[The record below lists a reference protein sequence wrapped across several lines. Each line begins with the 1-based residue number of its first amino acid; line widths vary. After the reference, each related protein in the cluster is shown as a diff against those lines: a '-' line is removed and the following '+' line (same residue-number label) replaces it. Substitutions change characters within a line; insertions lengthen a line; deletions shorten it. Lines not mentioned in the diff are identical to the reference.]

1 MELEIWAPAKVNL
14 GLSVLGR
21 LGEYHQIHTLMAQ
34 IDWADHLKLY
44 PAREGIDLVVVGAAP
59 AGPENLA
66 YRAAQLYLSSAG
78 VKAGVKIELTKH
90 IPAGAGLGGGS
101 ADAAAVLLALARL
114 YPSALDL
121 VDLAGQLGSDVPF
134 FLSGGLAEAR
144 GRGTEITPAPF
155 LALDLVVGWPG
166 FALGTAAVYRGL
178 SSADYGPELPTAEI
192 YQALRAQEEPPYW
205 NSLWAPASKLR
216 PELINL
222 SQAMRELGLGGV
234 LLSGSGSSVFGLARG
249 PEEAAHIAQKL
260 SQTFKG
266 LFRAARTFQPAE

>member
-1 MELEIWAPAKVNL
+1 MEIWARAKINL

-34 IDWADHLKLY
+34 IDWADHLKIY
-44 PAREGIDLVVVGAAP
+44 PAREGIDLVVSGTAP

-66 YRAAQLYLSSAG
+66 YRAAQLYLSAAE

-134 FLSGGLAEAR
+134 FLAGGLAEAR

-178 SSADYGPELPTAEI
+178 GSADYGPELPVAEI
-192 YQALRAQEEPPYW
+192 YQALRAQQEPPYW

-216 PELINL
+216 PELSNL

-234 LLSGSGSSVFGLARG
+234 LLSGSGSSVFGWARG
-249 PEEAAHIAQKL
+249 PEEAAQVAQEL
-260 SQTFKG
+260 SRVFKG
-266 LFRAARTFQPAE
+266 VFRAARTFQPAE